1 MSNALKRKK
10 KPMFYTKQE
19 MKTIGRNDFE
29 KRNTDKVVTKS
40 YKDFVTIGYIV
51 LRDLFGFGQKRMA
64 RLEQTVNAY
73 SEAAA
78 EDRNM
83 NGTALA
89 YALKEKYG
97 VSVSDIVNS
106 VPQSQLMKLYA
117 WKGHCVEREAYR
129 LASASM
135 FNYMSLT
142 MTALKTVFKFTRN
155 QLVQFSEKFIDYI
168 DTLANYKQFQLTVPM
183 IAQSLSDEIKFVCDL
198 EV

>member
-1 MSNALKRKK
+1 MSNALRKK
-10 KPMFYTKQE
+10 KKPTFFTKKDT
-19 MKTIGRNDFE
+19 MIIGRNDFE
-29 KRNTDKVVTKS
+29 SRNTERVAIKS
-40 YKDFVTIGYIV
+40 YKDYQAIGYII
-51 LRDLFGFGQKRMA
+51 LHDKFGFGQKRMA

-78 EDRNM
+78 GDRNM

-97 VSVSDIVNS
+97 VNVSNIVNS

-129 LASASM
+129 LSSASL
-135 FNYMSLT
+135 FNYFALT
-142 MTALKTVFKFTRN
+142 LTILKKEFKITAKQLQYFTD
-155 QLVQFSEKFIDYI
+155 KFIDYI

-183 IAQSLSDEIKFVCDL
+183 IAQSLANEIKFVCDL